1 MTESLASQVEAH
13 RPRLF
18 GLAYR
23 MMGTASE
30 AEDIMQ
36 EVYLRARAVPLAQVE
51 NAQAYLT
58 TIATRLSLN
67 RLQSASHRRET
78 YLGPWLPEPV
88 LTANLPDLANPQDQT
103 ILHDSL
109 SLAFLMLLEK
119 LSPAERAVFLLHE
132 LFDYSYSEIGAMLD
146 KSDAACRQL
155 GRRAKQHIAANRPRF
170 DSDPADQE
178 RLLRGFLQV
187 VEVGDF
193 AGFLAMLT
201 EDVTLVPDG
210 GGERGAAIRVLRGP
224 EAVAQFMLGV
234 RKLSPGAL
242 QAQVVWLNGHPAML
256 LTATSKPFVVI
267 CVYAVNGRISLIQL
281 IAGQKLA
288 HLQINSPNESHS
300 L

>member
-1 MTESLASQVEAH
+1 MNETLAAHFEDH
-13 RPRLF
+13 RPLLF

-23 MMGTASE
+23 MLGTVAE
-30 AEDIMQ
+30 AEDIVQ
-36 EVYLRARAVPLAQVE
+36 DVYLRARQVPAAQVE
-51 NAQAYLT
+51 NVKAYLT

-67 RLQSASHRRET
+67 RLQSASQQRET

-88 LTANLPDLANPQDQT
+88 LTADLPDLANPQDQT

-109 SLAFLMLLEK
+109 SMAFLMLLEK

-132 LFDYSYSEIGAMLD
+132 IFDYSYAEIGTMLD
-146 KSDAACRQL
+146 KSEAACRQL
-155 GRRAKQHIAANRPRF
+155 GRRARQHIAANRTRF
-170 DSDPADQE
+170 DGDPAEQE

-193 AGFLAMLT
+193 AGFLALLA
-201 EDVTLVPDG
+201 EDVTLIPDG

-234 RKLSPGAL
+234 RKLSPPGL
-242 QAQVVWLNGHPAML
+242 QAEVVSFNGRFSLL
-256 LTATSKPFVVI
+256 LTANGKPFTVI
-267 CVYAVNGRISLIQL
+267 CVYAVDGRINLIQL

-288 HLQINSPNESHS
+288 HVQL
-300 L
+300 

>member
-1 MTESLASQVEAH
+1 MSEKLATHFEAH
-13 RPRLF
+13 RPLLF

-23 MMGTASE
+23 MLGTATE
-30 AEDIMQ
+30 AEDIVQ
-36 EVYLRARAVPLAQVE
+36 DVYLRARTVPAAQVE
-51 NAQAYLT
+51 NVKAYLT

-67 RLQSASHRRET
+67 RLQSASRQRES

-88 LTANLPDLANPQDQT
+88 LTADLPDLANPQDQT

-109 SLAFLMLLEK
+109 SMAFLMLLEK

-146 KSDAACRQL
+146 KSNAACRQL
-155 GRRAKQHIAANRPRF
+155 GRRARQHIAANRARF
-170 DSDPADQE
+170 DSNPAEQE

-187 VEVGDF
+187 VEVGDL

-210 GGERGAAIRVLRGP
+210 GGERGAAIQVLRGP

-234 RKLSPGAL
+234 RKLSPAEL
-242 QAQVVWLNGHPAML
+242 KAEIVSLNGHPALL
-256 LTATSKPFVVI
+256 LTANGKPFVVI
-267 CVYAVNGRISLIQL
+267 CVYAVDGRIDLIQL
-281 IAGQKLA
+281 IAGKKLV
-288 HLQINSPNESHS
+288 HLQI
-300 L
+300 

>member
-1 MTESLASQVEAH
+1 MSETLAAH
-13 RPRLF
+13 FETYRPLLF

-23 MMGTASE
+23 MLGTVSE
-30 AEDIMQ
+30 AEDIVQ
-36 EVYLRARAVPLAQVE
+36 DVYLRARTVPLAQVE
-51 NAQAYLT
+51 SAKAYLT

-67 RLQSASHRRET
+67 RLQSASQQRET

-88 LTANLPDLANPQDQT
+88 LTANLPDVANPQDQT

-132 LFDYSYSEIGAMLD
+132 LFDYSYGEIGAMLD
-146 KSDAACRQL
+146 KSAAACRQL
-155 GRRAKQHIAANRPRF
+155 GRRARQHIAANRARF
-170 DSDPADQE
+170 DRNPAEQE

-187 VEVGDF
+187 VEVGDL

-210 GGERGAAIRVLRGP
+210 GGERGAAIQVLRGP

-234 RKLSPGAL
+234 RKLSPPGL
-242 QAQVVWLNGHPAML
+242 QAEVVSLNGHPAL
-256 LTATSKPFVVI
+256 LLSAGGKPFVVI
-267 CVYAVNGRISLIQL
+267 CVYAVDGRIDLIQL

-288 HLQINSPNESHS
+288 HLPTQISPETFT
-300 L
+300 

>member
-1 MTESLASQVEAH
+1 MSETLATQFETY
-13 RPRLF
+13 RPLLF

-23 MMGTASE
+23 MLGTATE
-30 AEDIMQ
+30 AEDIVQ
-36 EVYLRARAVPLAQVE
+36 DVYLRARSVPLAQVE
-51 NAQAYLT
+51 NVKAYLT

-67 RLQSASHRRET
+67 RLQSASQQRET

-88 LTANLPDLANPQDQT
+88 PNPQDQT

-109 SLAFLMLLEK
+109 SMAFLMLLEK

-132 LFDYSYSEIGAMLD
+132 LFDYSYAEIGAMLD

-155 GRRAKQHIAANRPRF
+155 GSRARQHIAANRVRYN
-170 DSDPADQE
+170 SDPAEQE

-187 VEVGDF
+187 VEVGDM

-210 GGERGAAIRVLRGP
+210 GGERGAAIKVLRGP
-224 EAVAQFMLGV
+224 ESVAQFMLGV
-234 RKLSPGAL
+234 RKLSPTGLKAE
-242 QAQVVWLNGHPAML
+242 VVSLNGHPALL
-256 LTATSKPFVVI
+256 LTAHGKPFVVI
-267 CVYAVNGRISLIQL
+267 CVYAVDGRINLIQL

-288 HLQINSPNESHS
+288 HLQINAAN